1 MGKFNPS
8 SIVTDPDLL
17 FGRKKLLDDVC
28 EGILSGSS
36 FFVWGERRSGK
47 TSFLNCLQRKLFESP
62 NVISALIDYKSLTF
76 ITTTADAYR
85 WMSSMLLNVALCKND
100 CIELRVFDLLI
111 YKMDT
116 EYDYYELL
124 KSVGDSECVAGL
136 LDRVIQAISSAMEV
150 KRFILLI
157 DEYEH
162 LFERTFG
169 AANGFMYIRS
179 LASDPKFLFS
189 YILSG
194 SIHWRYMSSS
204 IGSPELNNSITKYLQ
219 PLKWDDFQAFYNY
232 ELSTLDAG
240 AKKEIVVDKESL
252 ICSQSGGIPFYAK
265 VIASGLMDE
274 IDKEELF
281 SVLSQY
287 FDERYK
293 NMLRNCGCK
302 SLNEVKCMIDNKAN
316 QYSEFL
322 RLGIIKKDGD
332 QAEFNGDYWKSYID
346 QRIIEANAG
355 VLHLEIEILKKRC
368 EIERLIGRINVNQ
381 SNVASEELFVRCVDD
396 YKDYDMLSTMCL
408 DESDFICFAGAM
420 FKIFYE
426 RTANTIMDELK
437 HRPVQKNRESLPK
450 MIRSHEFMIDVGS
463 IRHNFGGHKTS
474 SPFWN
479 SLNGSLSK
487 ADLLMKYLGK
497 KLEPAP
503 HEYLI
508 FQSRLL
514 AAAIE
519 YLNKVIQIQSDIT
532 LS

>member
-8 SIVTDPDLL
+8 SIVNDPDLL
-17 FGRKKLLDDVC
+17 FGRKKLLEDVC

-47 TSFLNCLQRKLFESP
+47 TSLLNCLNSNLSKHPSVLT
-62 NVISALIDYKSLTF
+62 ALIDFKSLAF
-76 ITTTADAYR
+76 ISNTADAFR
-85 WMSSMLLNVALCKND
+85 WIAANILQAAFLKNELNEYK
-100 CIELRVFDLLI
+100 IFDLQI
-111 YKMDT
+111 YQMST

-124 KSVGDSECVAGL
+124 KSIGNSECIAGL
-136 LDRVIQAISSAMEV
+136 LERVTHAICNVLDV
-150 KRFILLI
+150 KRFVLLI

-169 AANGFMYIRS
+169 EANGFMYIRS
-179 LASDPKFLFS
+179 LASDPKYLFS
-189 YILSG
+189 YVLSG
-194 SIHWRYMSSS
+194 SIHWRYMSSA

-219 PLKWDDFQAFYNY
+219 PLKWDDFKAFYDY
-232 ELSTLDAG
+232 ELSTIDAG
-240 AKKEIVVDKESL
+240 SKKEMVVDQASIIYSK
-252 ICSQSGGIPFYAK
+252 SGGIPFYAK
-265 VIASGLMDE
+265 VIASGLIDE
-274 IDKEELF
+274 TDHEEIF

-302 SLNEVKCMIDNKAN
+302 SLDEVKRMIDNKAN
-316 QYSEFL
+316 QYNEFQ

-332 QAEFNGDYWKSYID
+332 HAEFNGDYWKSYID
-346 QRIIEANAG
+346 QRGIEANAG

-396 YKDYDMLSTMCL
+396 YKDYDMLSSLCL
-408 DESDFICFAGAM
+408 DESDFICFTGAM

-426 RTANTIMDELK
+426 RTANTIFDEQK
-437 HRPVQKNRESLPK
+437 NRPIQKNRESLPRA
-450 MIRSHEFMIDVGS
+450 IRSHEFMIDVGS

-479 SLNGSLSK
+479 NMNGSLNK
-487 ADLLMKYLGK
+487 ADLLLKYLGK

-514 AAAIE
+514 EAAIG
-519 YLNKVIQIQSDIT
+519 YLNQVIQMQSNIT
-532 LS
+532 MS

>member
-8 SIVTDPDLL
+8 SIVTDPEFL

-47 TSFLNCLQRKLFESP
+47 TSFLNCLNRELSDSP
-62 NVISALIDYKSLTF
+62 GVISILIDFKSLTF
-76 ITTTADAYR
+76 ITRTADAYR
-85 WMSSMLLNVALCKND
+85 WISSMLLNAALCINES
-100 CIELRVFDLLI
+100 IELRVFDLSI

-136 LDRVIQAISSAMEV
+136 LDRVIQAISNAMEV
-150 KRFILLI
+150 KRFVLLV

-169 AANGFMYIRS
+169 EANGFMYIRS

-189 YILSG
+189 YALSG
-194 SIHWRYMSSS
+194 SIHWRYLSSS

-219 PLKWDDFQAFYNY
+219 PLKWDDFRSFYEY
-232 ELSTLDAG
+232 ELSTVEAE
-240 AKKEIVVDKESL
+240 AKKACIMSQASD
-252 ICSQSGGIPFYAK
+252 IYNQSGGIPFYAK
-265 VIASGLMDE
+265 VIASGLMDGV
-274 IDKEELF
+274 DQEETF

-302 SLNEVKCMIDNKAN
+302 TLTEVKCMIDNKAN
-316 QYSEFL
+316 QYNEFL
-322 RLGIIKKDGD
+322 RLGMLKKDGE
-332 QAEFNGDYWKSYID
+332 QTEFNGEFWKSYIA
-346 QRIIEANAG
+346 QREIEANAG
-355 VLHLEIEILKKRC
+355 VLHLECEILKKRC

-396 YKDYDMLSTMCL
+396 YKDYDMLSSLCL
-408 DESDFICFAGAM
+408 DESDFICFTGAM

-426 RTANTIMDELK
+426 RTANTIFDEQK
-437 HRPVQKNRESLPK
+437 NRPIQKNRESLPRA
-450 MIRSHEFMIDVGS
+450 IRSHEFMIDVGS

-479 SLNGSLSK
+479 NMNGSLNK
-487 ADLLMKYLGK
+487 ADLLLKYLGK

-514 AAAIE
+514 EAAIG
-519 YLNKVIQIQSDIT
+519 YLNQVIQMQSNIT
-532 LS
+532 MS